1 MGKKAK
7 VVRVG
12 DDNVASMLISSFNG
26 QLDCEQETAAK
37 ASSSLGR
44 VMFNVDACERERRE

>member
-7 VVRVG
+7 VIRVG

-26 QLDCEQETAAK
+26 QLECEQETAAE

-44 VMFNVDACERERRE
+44 VMFNGDE